1 MYEYDRAYLLIS
13 FCSLQLLHAGV
24 RLCEIL
30 LKSFMQ
36 NFLGIITREVRALLL
51 MIRAN
56 FS

>member
-24 RLCEIL
+24 QLCEIL